1 MFYFNINNIMKE
13 KITNRINNLVF
24 NNTQNQISTIKK
36 TTFSGDIEISGNLYA
51 GSINNTTFKGPAI
64 ITAVN
69 GDTYNLQTP
78 TNGEMGYVLTT
89 DGAGATT
96 WSPGTAIGSGIVYS
110 GDLPVP
116 IGTHAIINSFGTAI
130 VKSRIQE
137 IGSDLNIDNLNITS
151 CNEMHSSVVFA
162 DTIRNATGS
171 LIFDTDTVILGQART
186 NKQVFTLLDEFVS
199 KKYVDESIVNN
210 PITTTYQ
217 DIYNNS
223 EPASTILSNKSIT
236 FLNNR
241 GSVIASFIDAGAK
254 FEAPNIICD
263 NITANAIISK
273 NFQATFINID
283 NSGNIDMYGT
293 NLMFNDIEVV
303 TKNNATFQDIYDNS
317 LTPNINMEIG
327 KDISFKYV
335 NDILKI
341 NTDSVTAPI
350 INTCQINSSDY
361 FPPYSNNLDIW
372 SFATYNFEASA
383 SSFINNEYSAGKSYN
398 IISAEDGWISGN
410 EKYDLTTGLPI
421 GDTKTHV
428 NNVYVYGEYLTLYTS
443 NPVSI
448 NGYFLGALTSNE
460 SYNPVDFQ
468 LVGSADN
475 NIYQVIDT
483 QTNQFLVYP
492 GKQYVCAQ
500 TPPDYKYFRF
510 IVKKIQN
517 YNATG
522 RCSIG
527 SGTNFNII
535 SITNQ
540 ITLLGNSIQVASD
553 NFVSNNFI
561 KYGGT
566 RQQYLMADGS
576 ILQYSANSGNSNFYL
591 YNNKSDVMNPPPANG
606 QLGYNDVQVDATVI
620 YLSHRTRDSI
630 DIEFFYKVLTQL
642 QDVYIQDQDN
652 SLNWIKYNITESPT
666 IIENSY
672 ISIPVVYENG
682 SGTGLT
688 SFGNGHNILV
698 SFLTNS
704 IEVDARL
711 TTLETKTQSQTN
723 VNGSTIFNNS
733 IVLGSNN
740 ITGTGLIQGFNIPTL
755 DDRITLTA
763 NNAVPKTNNV
773 AIEIGT
779 VGNMRTNISPNN
791 TTSPTS
797 IIPLNT
803 SISNYKFPLS
813 MFNKTSYNDGNI
825 TFTVTASSSV
835 NDYNLPPK
843 AFTPLTNSNG
853 WISDNGM
860 YDATTGLATTAF
872 SRTISGTVYN
882 GAWIL
887 LQTSISVAIN
897 SYYVPSTN
905 EVNTN
910 ILQNFYSWVLG
921 GSVDGITYTLIDTKI
936 NTVVPA
942 YSGVLT
948 TFPTTSVYNYFLLVC
963 TAVAPNNVD
972 GRCALGAGAY
982 FTATSFTPQNI
993 LSVGGDVSVSGLLT
1007 AGGNRFVSFGFNQ
1020 ILTTGFYCIPNAPAG
1035 AATSVSSVSTKLFV
1049 PMDCVIN
1056 SFTFNMTSLAGTGAL
1071 VRIRVNGTVSYTGT
1085 SLLNTTLSGFVKT
1098 SVIYVTAGSYIEMD
1112 VTESGTAMGIGCFI
1126 LCC

>member
-1 MFYFNINNIMKE
+1 MKE

-36 TTFSGDIEISGNLYA
+36 TTFSGDIEVNGNLYA
-51 GSINNTTFKGPAI
+51 GSINNTTFKGPSI

-89 DGAGATT
+89 DGAGATM
-96 WSPGTAIGSGIVYS
+96 WSPGTAIGSGIIYS

-116 IGTHAIINSFGTAI
+116 NGKHAIINKFGTAI
-130 VKSRIQE
+130 IQSRIQE
-137 IGSDLNIDNLNITS
+137 IGSNLSIDNLNITN
-151 CNEMHSSVVFA
+151 CNEIHSSVVFT
-162 DTIRNATGS
+162 DTIRNISGL
-171 LIFDTDTVILGQART
+171 LIFDTDIVILGQAKT
-186 NKQVFTLLDEFVS
+186 NKQVFTLDEFVS
-199 KKYVDESIVNN
+199 KKYVDDAIINN

-217 DIYNNS
+217 DIYDNS
-223 EPASTILSNKSIT
+223 EPASTVLSNKNIT
-236 FLNNR
+236 FINNR

-254 FEAPNIICD
+254 FEAPNITSD
-263 NITANAIISK
+263 GVTANAIISK
-273 NFQATFINID
+273 NFQTTFINMD
-283 NSGNIDMYGT
+283 NSGYIDMYGT
-293 NLMFNDIEVV
+293 NLMFNAIEVV
-303 TKNNATFQDIYDNS
+303 TKNNATFQYIYDNS
-317 LTPNINMEIG
+317 VNSNINMEIG
-327 KDISFKYV
+327 KDINFRYI

-341 NTDSVTAPI
+341 NTDSITAPI
-350 INTCQINSSDY
+350 INTCQISSSDY
-361 FPPYSNNLDIW
+361 FPPYSNNFDVW
-372 SFATYNFEASA
+372 SFAAYNFEASA
-383 SSFINNEYSAGKSYN
+383 SSFINNDHSAGKSYN
-398 IISAEDGWISGN
+398 INLAERGWISGN
-410 EKYDLTTGLPI
+410 DKYDLTTGLPI

-428 NNVYVYGEYLTLYTS
+428 NNVFVYGEYLTLYTS
-443 NPVSI
+443 NPISI
-448 NGYFLGALTSNE
+448 NGYYLGALISNE

-468 LVGSADN
+468 LVGSVDG

-483 QTNQFLVYP
+483 QTDQFLVNS

-500 TPPDYKYFRF
+500 TPPDYRYFRF
-510 IVKKIQN
+510 IVKKIQT

-535 SITNQ
+535 SIANQ
-540 ITLLGNSIQVASD
+540 ITLLGNSIQVTSD

-591 YNNKSDVMNPPPANG
+591 YNNTGVTNPPPVNG
-606 QLGYNDVQVDATVI
+606 QIGYNDAQIDATVI

-630 DIEFFYKVLTQL
+630 DIEFFYRALTQL

-652 SLNWIKYNITESPT
+652 SLNWIKYNITGSPT

-672 ISIPVVYENG
+672 VSIPVAYENG

-688 SFGNGHNILV
+688 SFGNGHNLLV

-704 IEVDARL
+704 IEVDTRL

-723 VNGSTIFNNS
+723 INGSTVFNSN

-740 ITGTGLIQGFNIPTL
+740 ITGSGLIQGFNIPTL
-755 DDRITLTA
+755 DVRLTAAQTTA
-763 NNAVPKTNNV
+763 NNAVPKTNND
-773 AIEIGT
+773 AITIGT
-779 VGNMRTNISPNN
+779 VGNMRTNISPNT

-803 SISNYKFPLS
+803 SVSNYKFPLS
-813 MFNKTSYNDGNI
+813 MFNKTTYNDGNI
-825 TFTVTASSSV
+825 TYTATASSSV
-835 NDYNLPPK
+835 NDSNLPPK
-843 AFTPLTNSNG
+843 AFTPLNNSNG
-853 WISDNGM
+853 WISGNGM

-887 LQTSISVAIN
+887 LQTSTSMSIN

-905 EVNTN
+905 SANTN

-921 GSVDGITYTLIDTKI
+921 GSVDGSTYTLIDTKI
-936 NTVVPA
+936 NTLVPA
-942 YSGVLT
+942 DSGVLT
-948 TFPTTSVYNYFLLVC
+948 TFEPTSAYNYFLLVC

-972 GRCALGAGAY
+972 GRCALGAGTY
-982 FTATSFTPQNI
+982 FTAASFTPPNI
-993 LSVGGDVSVSGLLT
+993 LAVGGDVFVSGLLT

-1035 AATSVSSVSTKLFV
+1035 ATTSVSSASTKLFV

-1056 SFTFNMTSLAGTGAL
+1056 SFTFNMTSLAGSGAS
-1071 VRIRVNGTVSYTGT
+1071 VRIRVNGAISYTGT

-1112 VTESGTAMGIGCFI
+1112 VTGSDVAMGIGCFI